1 MAQAVER
8 IQSDVSKLLSALS
21 SSDQDAEVSALA
33 AKLQAS
39 VDALA
44 ASLRV

>member
-1 MAQAVER
+1 MAQAIER
-8 IQSDVSKLLSALS
+8 VQADVTALATAAGN
-21 SSDQDAEVSALA
+21 QDAEVSALA

-44 ASLRV
+44 ASLRA